1 MPREERAN
9 KVDADTEN
17 NQLEVLRRSLVAKSI
32 GIDIGSSS
40 IRAVET
46 QYNGKTLKVLR
57 AAEEPLDRGI
67 VVSGAVREPEALTEA
82 VRRLWKTGKF
92 SGKTVS
98 VGLNGTET
106 LIRQVELPWEKP
118 EIFKESLPLRV
129 GSDLPVDPS
138 EMTLDYYPLDD
149 ITNGTSHVQK
159 ALIVASVNAFTENIA
174 DSLLQAGL
182 KLKRADYSP
191 FALIRAA
198 VIIAGNKEPVPGE
211 LAPGEEWDCE
221 VVVDV
226 GGQNTIIA
234 IHHLGRPLFVRV
246 VPNGTEGVTRAL
258 ATELKLHLGAAEA
271 VRRTLGLGGVDGEAN
286 TNVADVDLTQAQ
298 IKGAEYITNAMSS
311 SLVQVVRES
320 VEYYMAASPQ
330 ITSISRVLLSGGGAL
345 LPGYADR
352 VASELRAPVEMLAP
366 LHKFA
371 TGRAVA
377 FKNLDPRLTIAVGLS
392 LEVK

>member
-1 MPREERAN
+1 M
-9 KVDADTEN
+9 
-17 NQLEVLRRSLVAKSI
+17 AKSI

-46 QYNGKTLKVLR
+46 QYNGKTLKILR
-57 AAEEPLDRGI
+57 AAEEPLDRGV
-67 VVSGAVREPEALTEA
+67 VVSGAVQQPDALTDA

-92 SGKTVS
+92 SGKSVS
-98 VGLNGTET
+98 VGLNGSET
-106 LIRQVELPWEKP
+106 LVRQVDLPWETP

-138 EMTLDYYPLDD
+138 EMTLDYHPLDD
-149 ITNGTSHVQK
+149 ITNGTSHIQR
-159 ALIVASVNAFTENIA
+159 ALIVASVNAYTENIA
-174 DSLLQAGL
+174 DALVHAGL

-198 VIIAGNKEPVPGE
+198 VAIAGNGEPVPYP
-211 LAPGEEWDCE
+211 LTPGEEWDCE
-221 VVVDV
+221 VVVDI

-258 ATELKLHLGAAEA
+258 AEELKLTVGVAEA
-271 VRRTLGLGGVDGEAN
+271 VRRTLGLGGVAGEPN
-286 TNVADVDLTQAQ
+286 TNVADVDLTPVQLKTAQ
-298 IKGAEYITNAMSS
+298 YITNAMAS

-320 VEYYMAASPQ
+320 VEYFISASQ
-330 ITSISRVLLSGGGAL
+330 NITGVSRVLLSGGGAL

-352 VASELRAPVEMLAP
+352 IASELRAPVELLDP

-371 TGRAVA
+371 VGRAIA
-377 FKNLDPRLTIAVGLS
+377 AKNLDPRLTIAVGLS